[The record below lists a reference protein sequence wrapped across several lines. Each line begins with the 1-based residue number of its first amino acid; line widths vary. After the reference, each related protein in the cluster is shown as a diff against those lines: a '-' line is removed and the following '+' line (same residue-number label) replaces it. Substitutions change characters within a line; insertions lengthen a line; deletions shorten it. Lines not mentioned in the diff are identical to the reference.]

1 MTTVVNT
8 SNTEVTTPT
17 SYVSR
22 WIAQSHHVY
31 QKKINEFYS
40 PSSPTP
46 SSSSSSDFRTAFNQ
60 TPPISLSTIKTN
72 SFKPPTT
79 TWQAQAKSRL
89 NPANTTIDDSS
100 HLSSSINSN
109 NNNNNHELQEKLYC
123 IR

>member
-8 SNTEVTTPT
+8 STTEVTTPT

-60 TPPISLSTIKTN
+60 TPPISISTIKTN
-72 SFKPPTT
+72 SSKPHIT
-79 TWQAQAKSRL
+79 TWQAQARSRL
-89 NPANTTIDDSS
+89 NPPNTTIDDSS
-100 HLSSSINSN
+100 HLTSINDN
-109 NNNNNHELQEKLYC
+109 NNNELQEKLFC